1 MKSETFAT
9 ITKELIKRK
18 QKMAQTEK
26 KEKRYAQLTLGT
38 SVVFAVMLSPLVRT
52 DSLSL
57 SSFTAAPLQMAL
69 AAAIFVFTVQMIASK
84 RHADK
89 KEGEFEDLRQEFI
102 DRHEEL
108 WPEKLSQS
116 EKDAYLKEMNQRYD
130 INLYYR
136 C

>member
-1 MKSETFAT
+1 M
-9 ITKELIKRK
+9 RK
-18 QKMAQTEK
+18 QKMTQTEK
-26 KEKRYAQLTLGT
+26 KEKRYAQLTLGA
-38 SVVFAVMLSPLVRT
+38 SVLFAVMLSPLVRT